1 MEKINMDLVNA
12 YMFNPG
18 NFGPEELLGLWPT
31 NASKYLQWTD
41 SSDLLSIWVDTDGSS
56 DPLGNLQRYV
66 LSSKSKYKIMVL
78 VEPKGY
84 CMQNYEWVLENHYLF
99 DLIMSSYPDYGS
111 GNPKFKYFNGG
122 LRSYISKEEWNVYP
136 KSMNISS
143 VMSNRKQLPGHILR
157 HEIRNEVESFVDY
170 LNPTMTRKV
179 DALKDYRFEI
189 VIENEDS
196 PNFSEKL
203 LDSMLCG
210 CVPIYWN
217 NSPTEYLDVFDKSG
231 IELFSSK
238 DEIVSKIKSG
248 YFNEELYNSKM
259 DAIKNNFEVAQK
271 FVSLGD
277 VLWEYGIKELIQND

>member
-1 MEKINMDLVNA
+1 MERLNA
-12 YMFNPG
+12 FMRNPG

-31 NASKYLQWTD
+31 YPSKYLKWTD
-41 SSDLLSIWVDTDGSS
+41 SSDLLSIWVDADGSGN
-56 DPLGNLQRYV
+56 PLGNLHQQV
-66 LSSKSKYKIMVL
+66 LSSKSKYKVMVL

-84 CMQNYEWVLENHYLF
+84 CLQNYEWVLQNHGSF
-99 DLIMSSYPDYGS
+99 DLVMSSYPDYGS
-111 GNPKFKYFNGG
+111 DNPKFKYFQGG
-122 LRSYISKEEWNVYP
+122 LRTFISKEEWNLYP

-170 LNPTMTRKV
+170 LNPPMNKKV

-196 PNFSEKL
+196 PNFTEKL

-210 CVPIYWN
+210 CIPIYWSN
-217 NSPTEYLDVFDKSG
+217 TSDEYLDVFDKSG

>member
-1 MEKINMDLVNA
+1 LSAESPPFQ
-12 YMFNPG
+12 YPG

-31 NASKYLQWTD
+31 HSSKYLRWTN
-41 SSDLLSIWVDTDGSS
+41 SSDLLSIWVDADGSNN
-56 DPLGNLQRYV
+56 PLGNLEKSV
-66 LSSKSKYKIMVL
+66 LSSKSKYKVMVL
-78 VEPKGY
+78 GEPKGY
-84 CMQNYEWVLENHYLF
+84 CMQNYEWVLYNHHLF
-99 DLIMSSYPDYGS
+99 DLVFSAYPDYGS

-122 LRSYISKEEWNVYP
+122 FRSYIPKEEWNVYH
-136 KSMNISS
+136 KSMGISS
-143 VMSNRKQLPGHILR
+143 VMSNRRQLPGHILR

-170 LNPTMTRKV
+170 INPPMTRKV

-217 NSPTEYLDVFDKSG
+217 NSSTEYLDVFDKSG

-248 YFNEELYNSKM
+248 YFNEELYNSKI
-259 DAIKNNFEVAQK
+259 DAIKNNFEVAQR

>member
-1 MEKINMDLVNA
+1 MERLNTFMR
-12 YMFNPG
+12 NPG

-31 NASKYLQWTD
+31 HPSKYLQWTD
-41 SSDLLSIWVDTDGSS
+41 SSDLLSIWVDADGSS

-66 LSSKSKYKIMVL
+66 LESKSKYKVMVL
-78 VEPKGY
+78 AEPKGY
-84 CMQNYEWVLENHYLF
+84 CIQNYEWVLYNHDLF
-99 DLIMSSYPDYGS
+99 DLVFSAYPDYGG
-111 GNPKFKYFNGG
+111 GNPKFKYFHGG

-170 LNPTMTRKV
+170 LNPQMNRKV

-210 CVPIYWN
+210 CIPIYWSN
-217 NSPTEYLDVFDKSG
+217 TSDEYLDVFDKSG